1 VGRYRDLSTP
11 VAVASADELDG
22 RVGHGIDPCAAW
34 QISFELPP
42 GETFECGFLLGE
54 AAENSAAR
62 KLVAKYNTVSRV
74 NNALTQSQQ
83 FWRDTLSAITIET
96 PDRELNLLIN
106 GWLAYQNLSCRM
118 WARSAF
124 YQPGGAFGF
133 RDQLQDSSAL
143 IFLRPEITRAQI
155 LRHAS
160 RQFVEGDVLHWWHT
174 DTQFGVRTRFSDDL
188 LWLPLLAAEYVA
200 RTGDTKLLDEK
211 TPFITA
217 PMLKE
222 GHQESYLRPEISDQS
237 ATVYEHCCLATD
249 RGLTAG
255 PNGLPL
261 IGCGDWNDGFSRVG
275 CKGRGE
281 SVWMAFFID
290 CVLQKM
296 LPLCESRGDADRVA
310 RYSEY
315 RKKLHQAIDTAGWDG
330 EWYRRA
336 YYDNGEPI
344 GSAKSDECQI
354 DALVQ
359 AWAVL
364 SRVGSA
370 ERAEKAMQ
378 AAEERLVCEDPGLIR
393 LLTPAFNETPN
404 DPGYIKGYLP
414 GIRENGGQYTH
425 GVLWF
430 VRAMAE
436 LGRGTRAVELLKMIT
451 PVWHTRDKA
460 STDVY
465 QTEPYV
471 VAADVYGEAPH
482 VGRGGWTWYT
492 GSAGWMFRVAVE
504 SILGFATENG
514 DTIVM
519 NPSISKDWP
528 RARLTYRLADGITQ
542 YEITI
547 ENPHGKERGVSS
559 ATLDSEPVTVVNGA
573 ARVPVTADGKTH
585 CVVVTL

>member
-1 VGRYRDLSTP
+1 MVC
-11 VAVASADELDG
+11 E
-22 RVGHGIDPCAAW
+22 
-34 QISFELPP
+34 
-42 GETFECGFLLGE
+42 
-54 AAENSAAR
+54 
-62 KLVAKYNTVSRV
+62 
-74 NNALTQSQQ
+74 
-83 FWRDTLSAITIET
+83 
-96 PDRELNLLIN
+96 PD
-106 GWLAYQNLSCRM
+106 
-118 WARSAF
+118 
-124 YQPGGAFGF
+124 
-133 RDQLQDSSAL
+133 
-143 IFLRPEITRAQI
+143 
-155 LRHAS
+155 
-160 RQFVEGDVLHWWHT
+160 
-174 DTQFGVRTRFSDDL
+174 FSDDL

-200 RTGDTKLLDEK
+200 KTGDTALLDEE
-211 TPFITA
+211 TPFISAA
-217 PMLKE
+217 PLKDGE
-222 GHQESYLRPEISDQS
+222 QESYMRPAEAGTS
-237 ATVYEHCCLATD
+237 ASVYEHCCRAID
-249 RGLTAG
+249 RGLTTG

-281 SVWMAFFID
+281 SVWMGFFID
-290 CVLQKM
+290 CVLQRM
-296 LPLCESRGDADRVA
+296 LPICESRGDAERVT
-310 RYSEY
+310 RYGAY
-315 RKKLHQAIDTAGWDG
+315 RTKLHQAIDTAGWDG
-330 EWYRRA
+330 AWYRRA

-370 ERAEKAMQ
+370 ERAEQAMQ
-378 AAEERLVCEDPGLIR
+378 SAEERLVCEDPGLIR
-393 LLTPAFNETPN
+393 LLTPAFNKTPN

-460 STDVY
+460 ATDVY

-504 SILGFATENG
+504 SILGFTTENG

-519 NPSISKDWP
+519 NPSISKELAKLSADVSHARTAKHSLKSRLRIRTARN
-528 RARLTYRLADGITQ
+528 RA
-542 YEITI
+542 
-547 ENPHGKERGVSS
+547 
-559 ATLDSEPVTVVNGA
+559 
-573 ARVPVTADGKTH
+573 
-585 CVVVTL
+585 